1 MMSAGVISGLGVALD
16 DVNAPLGFSLYGFA
30 GLMVTIAMVLANREY
45 LQKLFRRTKPDI
57 WTPDVPIKKRVK
69 RPVPLWVNIVAAGYM
84 ASIFI
89 LLVVGDY
96 WVPSVTNAAGG
107 MIAFMILVFLVLLL
121 FSLLTHVI
129 VWLLRQARFKWRRHR
144 GNPYY

>member
-84 ASIFI
+84 AVFI